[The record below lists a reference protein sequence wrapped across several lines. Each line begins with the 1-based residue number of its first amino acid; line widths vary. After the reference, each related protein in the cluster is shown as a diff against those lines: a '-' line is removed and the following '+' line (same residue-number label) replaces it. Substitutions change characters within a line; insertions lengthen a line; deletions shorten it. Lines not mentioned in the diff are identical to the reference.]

1 LLIELLVSIDQ
12 RVALFINSF
21 VGRSPLFDFVMKGL
35 ANDYFMPVV
44 SCLALVGL
52 WFSGHDIPERR
63 YNQKVVFKAALSLGV
78 ADGVV
83 ALFNLFLFRSR
94 PFSEIPV
101 HVLINKPWDSS
112 FPSNAATVFF
122 GLAFAVWLNDR
133 RLGAFLMAITSIM
146 GLGRVYAGMHYPLD
160 IIGGAIIGFACA
172 LAVQSVFRGLN
183 PVADA
188 LLEMAGRFNLA

>member
-1 LLIELLVSIDQ
+1 LIELLVSIDQ

-21 VGRSPLFDFVMKGL
+21 VGRSPVLDFVIKGL
-35 ANDYFMPVV
+35 ANDYFVPVV

-52 WFSGHDIPERR
+52 WFSGRDIPERR
-63 YNQKVVFKAALSLGV
+63 HNQKIVFKAALSLGM
-78 ADGVV
+78 ADGMV
-83 ALFNLFLFRSR
+83 ALFNIVLFRSR
-94 PFSEIPV
+94 PFNEIPV
-101 HVLINKPWDSS
+101 HILINKPWDSS

-133 RLGAFLMAITSIM
+133 RLGALLLVITSIM

-172 LAVQSVFRGLN
+172 LAVQAVFRVLN
-183 PVADA
+183 PVADI
-188 LLEMAGRFNLA
+188 LLELAGRLNLA